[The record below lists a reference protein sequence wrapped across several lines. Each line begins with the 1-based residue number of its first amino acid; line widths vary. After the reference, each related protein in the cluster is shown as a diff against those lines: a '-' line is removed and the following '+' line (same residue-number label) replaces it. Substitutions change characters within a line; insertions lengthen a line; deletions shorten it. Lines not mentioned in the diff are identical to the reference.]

1 MIPLLEQIKGPDDLK
16 SLELPELEQLASEI
30 RQRIIETVL
39 ENGGHMASNLGVVE
53 LTLALHTVFDSPR
66 DKLVW
71 DVSHQCYPHKLL
83 TGRLRDFDTLR
94 QYRGLSGY
102 TEPRESVHDV
112 FTAGHVGTSIS
123 SALGIAAARDLKGED
138 FHVIAIIGDGS
149 VTAGMAL
156 EGFNHA
162 GYLQKRFIVILNDNE
177 MSISPSVGA
186 VAHHLN
192 ATPDT
197 TSPTLWETLGFQYIG
212 PVDGHDLAALQDA
225 LRAAKAITDKPVVV
239 HVRTQKGKGYR
250 PAEENPEKWH
260 GVAPHS
266 SVSKIPDK
274 ETAPTYSQVF
284 GDTALEMAQAD
295 KRVVAIT
302 AAMPTATGLS
312 AFARTFPER
321 FFDVGIAEQHAVT
334 FAAGLATQGMRPI
347 AAIYSSFL
355 QRAYDQLIHDVA
367 LQNLP
372 VIFAIDR
379 GGIVGD
385 DGRSHQGAFDLAY
398 LRSIP
403 NFTVMAPKDEAE
415 LVEMLWTALTI
426 DGPVAIR
433 YPRGAGEGAVL
444 PTQPHT
450 LPIGQAE
457 MLRAGSDVAILALG
471 ATVYPAMEAARALS
485 SLGVEAAV
493 VNARFVKPL
502 DGDLLKSLVLN
513 FNRLVTV
520 EEGVL
525 AGGFGSAVM
534 ELLEARNLNYVTL
547 KRLGLPDTFIEHGE
561 RSLFLK
567 QYNLDAAGIVSV
579 IQRTFPELFSVPWYY
594 HVDAP
599 GQRTLAGVGGFG
611 TDVRRHILDRRM
623 VG

>member
-1 MIPLLEQIKGPDDLK
+1 MTQLLEQIKGPGDLK
-16 SLELPELEQLASEI
+16 SLRLAELEQLASEI

-39 ENGGHMASNLGVVE
+39 KNGGHMASNLGIVE

-66 DKLVW
+66 DRFIW

-83 TGRLRDFDTLR
+83 TGRLHDFSTLR
-94 QYRGLSGY
+94 QHRGLSGF
-102 TEPRESVHDV
+102 TEPRESVHDL

-123 SALGIAAARDLKGED
+123 SALGIAAARDLEGED
-138 FHVIAIIGDGS
+138 FHVIAIVGDGS
-149 VTAGMAL
+149 IAAGIAL

-162 GYLQKRFIVILNDNE
+162 GYLQKRFIVILNDNK

-186 VAHHLN
+186 VAHHLQ
-192 ATPDT
+192 ATPPPAPASAIRT
-197 TSPTLWETLGFQYIG
+197 PTLWEMLGFQYIG

-225 LRAAKAITDKPVVV
+225 LRAAKAITNKPALI
-239 HVRTQKGKGYR
+239 HVRTQKGKGYH

-260 GVAPHS
+260 GVAPHRDGS
-266 SVSKIPDK
+266 QNSRSKVPGKKIV
-274 ETAPTYSQVF
+274 PTYSQVF
-284 GDTALEMAQAD
+284 GNTMLEMAQAD

-302 AAMPTATGLS
+302 AAMPAATGL
-312 AFARTFPER
+312 ADFAEKFPER

-334 FAAGLATQGMRPI
+334 FAAGLAAQGMRPV

-372 VIFAIDR
+372 VIVAIDR

-385 DGRSHQGAFDLAY
+385 DGRSHQGAFDMAY

-403 NFTVMAPKDEAE
+403 NFTVMAPKDEGE

-433 YPRGAGEGAVL
+433 YPRGAGEGAAL
-444 PTQPHT
+444 PAQPHV
-450 LPIGQAE
+450 LPIGKAE

-493 VNARFVKPL
+493 VNARFIKPL
-502 DGDLLKSLVLN
+502 DGDLLKNLALN

-534 ELLEARNLNYVTL
+534 ESLEARGLNYVTL
-547 KRLGLPDTFIEHGE
+547 KRLGLPDEFVEHGD
-561 RSLFLK
+561 RALFLK
-567 QYNLDAAGIVSV
+567 RYNLDAAGIVSV
-579 IQRTFPELFSVPWYY
+579 IQRTFPEMFS
-594 HVDAP
+594 A
-599 GQRTLAGVGGFG
+599 R
-611 TDVRRHILDRRM
+611 
-623 VG
+623 

>member
-1 MIPLLEQIKGPDDLK
+1 MTRLLDQIKKPADLK
-16 SLELPELEQLASEI
+16 RLKHEELEQLATEI
-30 RQRIIETVL
+30 RQCIVATVL

-53 LTLALHTVFDSPR
+53 LTIALHRVFDSPR
-66 DKLVW
+66 DKLIW
-71 DVSHQCYPHKLL
+71 DVSHQCYTHKLL
-83 TGRLRDFDTLR
+83 TGRQYDFGSLRR
-94 QYRGLSGY
+94 YGGISGY

-112 FTAGHVGTSIS
+112 FTTGHVGTAIS
-123 SALGIAAARDLKGED
+123 SALGVAAARDLQGED
-138 FHVIAIIGDGS
+138 FHVVAIIGDGS
-149 VTAGMAL
+149 VTAGMTL
-156 EGFNHA
+156 EGLNHA

-186 VAHHLN
+186 IANHLH
-192 ATPDT
+192 TPPAAQ
-197 TSPTLWETLGFQYIG
+197 PTLWENLGFQYIG
-212 PVDGHDLAALQDA
+212 PVDGHDLDALQTH
-225 LRAAKAITDKPVVV
+225 LRAAKAIVDKPVLV

-260 GVAPHS
+260 GVAPKVIH
-266 SVSKIPDK
+266 KT
-274 ETAPTYSQVF
+274 TAPTYSQVF
-284 GDTALEMAQAD
+284 GDTVTAMARAD

-302 AAMPTATGLS
+302 AAMPSGTGLNG
-312 AFARTFPER
+312 FAQTFPER

-334 FAAGLATQGMRPI
+334 FAAGLAAQGMRPV

-385 DGRSHQGAFDLAY
+385 DGRTHQGAFDLAY

-415 LVEMLWTALTI
+415 LVDMLWTALTI
-426 DGPVAIR
+426 NGPVAIR
-433 YPRGAGEGAVL
+433 YPRSVGEGVAL
-444 PTQPHT
+444 SQQPNI
-450 LPIGQAE
+450 LRVGEAE
-457 MLRAGSDVAILALG
+457 MLRAGTDLAILALG
-471 ATVYPAMEAARALS
+471 SMVYPALEAAKALS

-502 DGDLLKSLVLN
+502 DGNLLKSLALN

-534 ELLEARNLNYVTL
+534 ELLETRGLNYVTL
-547 KRLGLPDTFIEHGE
+547 KRLGLPDEFIEHGE
-561 RSLFLK
+561 RGLFLK
-567 QYNLDAAGIVSV
+567 RYNLDAAGIVSV
-579 IQRTFPELFSVPWYY
+579 IQQTFPELFSVPWYY
-594 HVDAP
+594 SVALPDSRAFADVPRFNADLQHQTFSRNV
-599 GQRTLAGVGGFG
+599 AG
-611 TDVRRHILDRRM
+611 
-623 VG
+623 

>member
-1 MIPLLEQIKGPDDLK
+1 MIPLLEQVEGPENLK

-66 DKLVW
+66 DRFIW
-71 DVSHQCYPHKLL
+71 DVSHQCYTHKLL
-83 TGRLRDFDTLR
+83 TGRAHDFATLR

-102 TEPRESVHDV
+102 TEPRESAHDV

-123 SALGIAAARDLKGED
+123 SALGIAAARDLQGED
-138 FHVIAIIGDGS
+138 FHVVAIIGDGS
-149 VTAGMAL
+149 ITAGMAL

-162 GYLQKRFIVILNDNE
+162 GYLQKRFIVVLNDNE

-192 ATPDT
+192 ATPNT

-212 PVDGHDLAALQDA
+212 PVDGHDLTALQDA

-260 GVAPHS
+260 GAAPHS
-266 SVSKIPDK
+266 NRPKTSTSK
-274 ETAPTYSQVF
+274 TTPTYSQVF
-284 GDTALEMAQAD
+284 GNTLTEIARAD
-295 KRVVAIT
+295 ERVVAIT
-302 AAMPTATGLS
+302 AAMPKGTGLNG
-312 AFARTFPER
+312 FAQAFPER

-334 FAAGLATQGMRPI
+334 FAAGLAAQGMRPV

-385 DGRSHQGAFDLAY
+385 DGRTHQGAFDLAY

-415 LVEMLWTALTI
+415 LVEMLWTALSI

-433 YPRGAGEGAVL
+433 YPRGAGEGAAL
-444 PTQPHT
+444 PAHPQT
-450 LPIGQAE
+450 LTIGQAE

-471 ATVYPAMEAARALS
+471 ATVYPAMDAARALA

-502 DGDLLKSLVLN
+502 DGNLLKNLALN

-525 AGGFGSAVM
+525 AGGFGSAVL
-534 ELLEARNLNYVTL
+534 ELLEARGLNYVTL
-547 KRLGLPDTFIEHGE
+547 KRLGLPDEFVEHGD
-561 RSLFLK
+561 RNLFLK
-567 QYNLDAAGIVSV
+567 RYNLDAAGIVSV
-579 IQRTFPELFSVPWYY
+579 IQQTFPELFSVPWYY
-594 HVDAP
+594 HVEAQ
-599 GQRTLAGVGGFG
+599 GQRTLAGVGGYG
-611 TDVRRHILDRRM
+611 ADVQRRTLDHRM
-623 VG
+623 IG

>member
-1 MIPLLEQIKGPDDLK
+1 MPQLLEQIKGPDDLK
-16 SLELPELEQLASEI
+16 SLRLPELEQVAAEI
-30 RQRIIETVL
+30 RQHIIDTVL

-66 DKLVW
+66 DKLIW
-71 DVSHQCYPHKLL
+71 DVSHQCYAHKLL
-83 TGRLRDFDTLR
+83 TGRFHDFHTLR
-94 QYRGLSGY
+94 RYRGISGY
-102 TEPRESVHDV
+102 TEPRESTHDV

-123 SALGIAAARDLKGED
+123 SALGIAAARDLQGED
-138 FHVIAIIGDGS
+138 FHVVAIIGDGS

-186 VAHHLN
+186 IANHLD
-192 ATPDT
+192 APPA
-197 TSPTLWETLGFQYIG
+197 TSPTLWETLGFHYIG
-212 PVDGHDLAALQDA
+212 PIDGHDLAALQEQ
-225 LRAAKAITDKPVVV
+225 LRAAKAITGKPVVV

-260 GVAPHS
+260 GVAPQNGVAPKTTS
-266 SVSKIPDK
+266 PTS
-274 ETAPTYSQVF
+274 TPTYSQVF
-284 GDTALEMAQAD
+284 GDTVTAMAQAD
-295 KRVVAIT
+295 ARVVAIT
-302 AAMPTATGLS
+302 AAMPAGTGLS
-312 AFARTFPER
+312 GFARAFPQR

-334 FAAGLATQGMRPI
+334 FAAGLAAQGMRPI

-385 DGRSHQGAFDLAY
+385 DGRTHQGAFDLAY

-426 DGPVAIR
+426 NGPVAIR
-433 YPRGAGEGAVL
+433 YPRGAGAGVAL
-444 PTQPHT
+444 PAQPQVF
-450 LPIGQAE
+450 PVGQAE
-457 MLRAGSDVAILALG
+457 MLRAGSDLALLAIG
-471 ATVYPAMEAARALS
+471 STVYPAMEAAKALS

-502 DGDLLKSLVLN
+502 DGDLLKSLALN

-534 ELLEARNLNYVTL
+534 ELLEARGLNYVTL
-547 KRLGLPDTFIEHGE
+547 KRLGLPDEFVEHGE

-567 QYNLDAAGIVSV
+567 RYNLDAAGIVSV

-594 HVDAP
+594 NVESAGNHALTSVPSFGPDV
-599 GQRTLAGVGGFG
+599 QRQ
-611 TDVRRHILDRRM
+611 ILDR
-623 VG
+623 GLTG

>member
-1 MIPLLEQIKGPDDLK
+1 MTQVLDQIKRPEDLK
-16 SLELPELEQLASEI
+16 HLERPALDQLAAEV
-30 RQRIIETVL
+30 RQHIIATVL

-53 LTLALHTVFDSPR
+53 LTIALHRVFDSPR
-66 DKLVW
+66 DKLIW
-71 DVSHQCYPHKLL
+71 DVSHQCYTHKLL
-83 TGRLRDFDTLR
+83 TGRVHDFHTLR
-94 QYRGLSGY
+94 RYRGISGY

-123 SALGIAAARDLKGED
+123 SALGIAAARDLQGED
-138 FHVIAIIGDGS
+138 FHVVAIIGDGS

-186 VAHHLN
+186 IANHLE
-192 ATPDT
+192 TPPA
-197 TSPTLWETLGFQYIG
+197 TSPTLWETLGFHYIG
-212 PVDGHDLAALQDA
+212 PVDGHDLAALQEH

-260 GVAPHS
+260 GVAPKTPS
-266 SVSKIPDK
+266 P
-274 ETAPTYSQVF
+274 TNAPSYSQVF
-284 GDTALEMAQAD
+284 GDTLTAMAQAD
-295 KRVVAIT
+295 ARVVAIT
-302 AAMPTATGLS
+302 AAMPAGTGLS
-312 AFARTFPER
+312 GFARAFSQR

-334 FAAGLATQGMRPI
+334 FAAGLAAQGMRPV

-385 DGRSHQGAFDLAY
+385 DGRTHQGAFDLAY

-415 LVEMLWTALTI
+415 LVEMLWTALTVN
-426 DGPVAIR
+426 GPVAIR
-433 YPRGAGEGAVL
+433 YPRGAGEGVAL
-444 PTQPHT
+444 PTRPQPFSV
-450 LPIGQAE
+450 GQAE
-457 MLRAGSDVAILALG
+457 MLRAGADLAILAIG
-471 ATVYPAMEAARALS
+471 STVYPAMEAAKALS

-502 DGDLLKSLVLN
+502 DGDLLKSLALN

-525 AGGFGSAVM
+525 AGGFGSAVL
-534 ELLEARNLNYVTL
+534 ELLEARGLGYVTL
-547 KRLGLPDTFIEHGE
+547 KRLGLPDEFVEHGD
-561 RSLFLK
+561 RGLFLK
-567 QYNLDAAGIVSV
+567 RYNLDAAGIVSV
-579 IQRTFPELFSVPWYY
+579 IQRAFPELFSVPWYY
-594 HVDAP
+594 NVESP
-599 GQRTLAGVGGFG
+599 GQRALASVPGFG
-611 TDVRRHILDRRM
+611 PDMQRHVLDR
-623 VG
+623 GLTG

>member
-1 MIPLLEQIKGPDDLK
+1 MTQLLEQIKGPDDLK
-16 SLELPELEQLASEI
+16 SLGLAELEQVALEI
-30 RQRIIETVL
+30 RQCIIETVL
-39 ENGGHMASNLGVVE
+39 KNGGHMASNLGIVE
-53 LTLALHTVFDSPR
+53 VTLALHTVFDSPR
-66 DKLVW
+66 DKFIW

-83 TGRLRDFDTLR
+83 TGRLHDFSTLR
-94 QYRGLSGY
+94 QYRGLSGF
-102 TEPRESVHDV
+102 TNPRESVHDI

-123 SALGIAAARDLKGED
+123 SALGIAAARDLQGED
-138 FHVIAIIGDGS
+138 FHVIAIVGDGS
-149 VTAGMAL
+149 IAAGIAL

-162 GYLQKRFIVILNDNE
+162 GYLQKRFIVVLNDNK

-186 VAHHLN
+186 VAHHLQ
-192 ATPDT
+192 ATST
-197 TSPTLWETLGFQYIG
+197 TLPAPVSAIRTPTLWEMLGFRYLG

-225 LRAAKAITDKPVVV
+225 LRAAKAITDKPVVI
-239 HVRTQKGKGYR
+239 HVCTQKGKGYR

-266 SVSKIPDK
+266 DEPKTTTAPSV
-274 ETAPTYSQVF
+274 PTYSQVF
-284 GDTALEMAQAD
+284 GDTVMAMAQAD

-302 AAMPTATGLS
+302 AAMPTATGLGP
-312 AFARTFPER
+312 FAKAFPER

-334 FAAGLATQGMRPI
+334 FAAGLAEQGMRPI

-355 QRAYDQLIHDVA
+355 QRAYDQIIHDVA

-385 DGRSHQGAFDLAY
+385 DGRSHQGAFDIAY

-415 LVEMLWTALTI
+415 LVEMLWTAMTI
-426 DGPVAIR
+426 NGPVAIR
-433 YPRGAGEGAVL
+433 YPRGAGEGAAL
-444 PTQPHT
+444 PAQPHT
-450 LPIGQAE
+450 LTVGRAE

-471 ATVYPAMEAARALS
+471 ATVYPAMDAAHALS

-493 VNARFVKPL
+493 FNARFVKPL
-502 DGDLLKSLVLN
+502 DGALLKNLVLN

-525 AGGFGSAVM
+525 AGGFGSAVTEM
-534 ELLEARNLNYVTL
+534 LEAHNLNHFTF
-547 KRLGLPDTFIEHGE
+547 KRLGLPDEFIEHGD

-567 QYNLDAAGIVSV
+567 RYNLDAAGIVSV
-579 IQRTFPELFSVPWYY
+579 TQLTFPELFSVP
-594 HVDAP
+594 
-599 GQRTLAGVGGFG
+599 
-611 TDVRRHILDRRM
+611 
-623 VG
+623 

>member
-16 SLELPELEQLASEI
+16 ALGLSELEQLASEI
-30 RQRIIETVL
+30 RQHIIATVL

-53 LTLALHTVFDSPR
+53 LTLALHRVFDSPR
-66 DKLVW
+66 DKLIW
-71 DVSHQCYPHKLL
+71 DVSHQCYAHKLL
-83 TGRLRDFDTLR
+83 TGRVHDFHTLR
-94 QYRGLSGY
+94 RYRGISGY
-102 TEPRESVHDV
+102 TEPRESIHDV

-123 SALGIAAARDLKGED
+123 SALGIAAARDLQGED
-138 FHVIAIIGDGS
+138 FHVVAIIGDGS
-149 VTAGMAL
+149 VTAGMTL
-156 EGFNHA
+156 EGLNHA

-186 VAHHLN
+186 IANHLN
-192 ATPDT
+192 TPPA
-197 TSPTLWETLGFQYIG
+197 TSPTLWETLGFHYIG
-212 PVDGHDLAALQDA
+212 PVDGHDLVALQEH
-225 LRAAKAITDKPVVV
+225 LHAAKAITDKPVLV

-260 GVAPHS
+260 GVAPKTVHK
-266 SVSKIPDK
+266 VNV
-274 ETAPTYSQVF
+274 PTYSQVF
-284 GDTALEMAQAD
+284 GDTVTAMARAD
-295 KRVVAIT
+295 QRVVAIT
-302 AAMPTATGLS
+302 AAMPTGTGLS
-312 AFARTFPER
+312 GFARAFPQR

-334 FAAGLATQGMRPI
+334 FAAGLAAQGMRPV

-385 DGRSHQGAFDLAY
+385 DGRTHQGAFDLAY

-415 LVEMLWTALTI
+415 LVDMLWTALTI
-426 DGPVAIR
+426 NGPVAIR
-433 YPRGAGEGAVL
+433 YPRGAGEGVAL
-444 PTQPHT
+444 PTRPQM
-450 LPIGQAE
+450 LPVGRAE
-457 MLRAGSDVAILALG
+457 MLRAGTDLAILALG
-471 ATVYPAMEAARALS
+471 SMVYPALEAAKALA

-502 DGDLLKSLVLN
+502 DGDLLKSLALN

-534 ELLEARNLNYVTL
+534 ELLEARGLNYFTL
-547 KRLGLPDTFIEHGE
+547 KRLGLPDEFVEHGD
-561 RSLFLK
+561 RSFFLK
-567 QYNLDAAGIVSV
+567 QYNLDAAGIISV

-594 HVDAP
+594 NVESP
-599 GQRTLAGVGGFG
+599 GQRTLASVPGFG
-611 TDVRRHILDRRM
+611 PDVQRHVLSR
-623 VG
+623 GLTG

>member
-1 MIPLLEQIKGPDDLK
+1 MIPSLEQIKGPDDLK
-16 SLELPELEQLASEI
+16 SLELPELEQIASEI
-30 RQRIIETVL
+30 RQHIIETVL
-39 ENGGHMASNLGVVE
+39 ENGGHMAPNLGVVE

-66 DKLVW
+66 DKLIW

-83 TGRLRDFDTLR
+83 TGRLHDFSTLR
-94 QYRGLSGY
+94 KYGGMSGY
-102 TEPRESVHDV
+102 ADRRESAHDI
-112 FTAGHVGTSIS
+112 FGAGHVGTSIS
-123 SALGIAAARDLKGED
+123 SALGIAAARDLQGED

-162 GYLQKRFIVILNDNE
+162 GYLQKRFIVILNDNG

-186 VAHHLN
+186 IANHLE
-192 ATPDT
+192 APPA

-260 GVAPHS
+260 GISPQNG
-266 SVSKIPDK
+266 VSKAPNK
-274 ETAPTYSQVF
+274 KAAPTYSQVF
-284 GDTALEMAQAD
+284 GDTLTEMARAD

-302 AAMPTATGLS
+302 AAMPSGTGLAS
-312 AFARTFPER
+312 FAQAFPER

-334 FAAGLATQGMRPI
+334 FAAGLATQGMRPV
-347 AAIYSSFL
+347 AAIYSTFL
-355 QRAYDQLIHDVA
+355 QRAYDQVIHDVA

-385 DGRSHQGAFDLAY
+385 DGRTHQGVFDLAY
-398 LRSIP
+398 LRSVP

-426 DGPVAIR
+426 NGPVAIR
-433 YPRGAGEGAVL
+433 YPRGAGEGVSL
-444 PTQPHT
+444 PARPQA
-450 LPIGQAE
+450 LPVGQAE
-457 MLRAGSDVAILALG
+457 MLRAGVDLAILAVG
-471 ATVYPAMEAARALS
+471 SMVYPAIEAAKALS
-485 SLGVEAAV
+485 TQGVEAAV
-493 VNARFVKPL
+493 INARFVKPL
-502 DGDLLKSLVLN
+502 DGDLLKSLALN

-525 AGGFGSAVM
+525 AGGFGSAVL
-534 ELLEARNLNYVTL
+534 ELLEARGLTYVTL
-547 KRLGLPDTFIEHGE
+547 KRLGLPDEFIEHGD

-594 HVDAP
+594 HVELSDR
-599 GQRTLAGVGGFG
+599 RTLVSMPGLGP
-611 TDVRRHILDRRM
+611 DVQRHAFDRGLM
-623 VG
+623 G

>member
-1 MIPLLEQIKGPDDLK
+1 MIQLLEQIKEPEDLK
-16 SLELPELEQLASEI
+16 SLELPELQQIASEI
-30 RQRIIETVL
+30 RQHIVETVL
-39 ENGGHMASNLGVVE
+39 ENGGHMAPNLGVVE

-66 DKLVW
+66 DKLIW
-71 DVSHQCYPHKLL
+71 DVSHQAYPHKLL
-83 TGRLRDFDTLR
+83 TGRLHDFGTLR
-94 QYRGLSGY
+94 KYGGISGY
-102 TEPRESVHDV
+102 TDRRESAHDI
-112 FTAGHVGTSIS
+112 FGAGHVGTSIS
-123 SALGIAAARDLKGED
+123 SALGIAAARDLQGED
-138 FHVIAIIGDGS
+138 FHVIAVIGDGS
-149 VTAGMAL
+149 ITAGMAL

-162 GYLQKRFIVILNDNE
+162 GYLQKRFIVVLNDNE

-186 VAHHLN
+186 IAKHL
-192 ATPDT
+192 DT
-197 TSPTLWETLGFQYIG
+197 LPATSPTLWETLGFHYIG

-225 LRAAKAITDKPVVV
+225 LRAAKAINGKPVVV

-260 GVAPHS
+260 GIAPQNG
-266 SVSKIPDK
+266 VSKATNK
-274 ETAPTYSQVF
+274 KAAPTYSQVF
-284 GDTALEMAQAD
+284 GDTVTAMAQAD

-302 AAMPTATGLS
+302 AAMPSGTGLTTFAQ
-312 AFARTFPER
+312 AFSER

-334 FAAGLATQGMRPI
+334 FAAGLAAQGMRPV
-347 AAIYSSFL
+347 AAIYSTFL

-385 DGRSHQGAFDLAY
+385 DGRTHQGVFDLAY

-433 YPRGAGEGAVL
+433 YPRGAGEGA
-444 PTQPHT
+444 T
-450 LPIGQAE
+450 LPAQPRTLGVGQAE
-457 MLRAGSDVAILALG
+457 MLRAGSDIAILAVG
-471 ATVYPAMEAARALS
+471 ATVYPAMAAAHALS

-493 VNARFVKPL
+493 VNARFIKPL
-502 DGDLLKSLVLN
+502 DGDFLKNLALN

-534 ELLEARNLNYVTL
+534 ELLEARNLNYVTI
-547 KRLGLPDTFIEHGE
+547 KRLGLPDEFVEHGD
-561 RSLFLK
+561 RNLFLK
-567 QYNLDAAGIVSV
+567 RYNLDAAGIVSV
-579 IQRTFPELFSVPWYY
+579 IQRTFPELFSVPLYY
-594 HVDAP
+594 HVNAR
-599 GQRTLAGVGGFG
+599 GQRMLTGVGGFG
-611 TDVRRHILDRRM
+611 TDVKRHTLNPR
-623 VG
+623 VLG

>member
-16 SLELPELEQLASEI
+16 SLGLTELEQIASEI
-30 RQRIIETVL
+30 RQHIIETIL

-66 DKLVW
+66 DKFIW

-83 TGRLRDFDTLR
+83 TGRVHDFSTLR

-102 TEPRESVHDV
+102 TEPRESIHDV

-123 SALGIAAARDLKGED
+123 SALGIAAARDLQGED

-186 VAHHLN
+186 IANHLD
-192 ATPDT
+192 ATPA
-197 TSPTLWETLGFQYIG
+197 TSPTLWETLGFHYIG
-212 PVDGHDLAALQDA
+212 PVDGHDLVALQDT

-260 GVAPHS
+260 GVAPKTTTS
-266 SVSKIPDK
+266 PS
-274 ETAPTYSQVF
+274 APTYSQVF
-284 GDTALEMAQAD
+284 GDTVVAMARAD
-295 KRVVAIT
+295 RRVVAIT
-302 AAMPTATGLS
+302 AAMPAGTGLTG
-312 AFARTFPER
+312 FAQAFPER

-334 FAAGLATQGMRPI
+334 FAAGLAAQGMRPV

-385 DGRSHQGAFDLAY
+385 DGRTHQGAFDLAY

-415 LVEMLWTALTI
+415 LAEMLWTALTI

-433 YPRGAGEGAVL
+433 YPRGAGEGVAL
-444 PTQPHT
+444 PAHPQT
-450 LPIGQAE
+450 LTVGQAE
-457 MLRAGSDVAILALG
+457 MLRAGSDIAILALG

-502 DGDLLKSLVLN
+502 DGDLLKSLALN

-547 KRLGLPDTFIEHGE
+547 KRLGLPDEFVEHGD

-567 QYNLDAAGIVSV
+567 RYNLDAAGIVSV

-594 HVDAP
+594 HVDAR
-599 GQRTLAGVGGFG
+599 GQRTLAGIGGVGA
-611 TDVRRHILDRRM
+611 DVKRQTLDRRM
-623 VG
+623 IG

>member
-1 MIPLLEQIKGPDDLK
+1 MTQLLDQIKKPEDLK
-16 SLELPELEQLASEI
+16 HLERPALEQLAAEI
-30 RQRIIETVL
+30 RQHIIATVL

-53 LTLALHTVFDSPR
+53 LTIALHLVFDSPR
-66 DKLVW
+66 DKLIW
-71 DVSHQCYPHKLL
+71 DVSHQCYTHKLL
-83 TGRLRDFDTLR
+83 TGRVHDFDTLR
-94 QYRGLSGY
+94 EYRGLSGY

-123 SALGIAAARDLKGED
+123 SALGIAAARDLQGED
-138 FHVIAIIGDGS
+138 FHVVAIIGDGS

-162 GYLQKRFIVILNDNE
+162 GYLQKRLIVILNDNE
-177 MSISPSVGA
+177 MSISPSIGA
-186 VAHHLN
+186 IASHLN
-192 ATPDT
+192 TPPA
-197 TSPTLWETLGFQYIG
+197 TSPTLWETLGFHYIG
-212 PVDGHDLAALQDA
+212 PVDGHDLDILQTQ
-225 LRAAKAITDKPVVV
+225 LRAAKAITDKPVLV
-239 HVRTQKGKGYR
+239 HVRTQKGKGHQ
-250 PAEENPEKWH
+250 PAEADPEKWH
-260 GVAPHS
+260 GVAPKA
-266 SVSKIPDK
+266 VNKK
-274 ETAPTYSQVF
+274 NAPTYSQVF
-284 GDTALEMAQAD
+284 GDALSAIALAD

-302 AAMPTATGLS
+302 AAMPSGTGLTG
-312 AFARTFPER
+312 FARAFPER

-334 FAAGLATQGMRPI
+334 FAAGLAAQGMRPV

-385 DGRSHQGAFDLAY
+385 DGRTHQGAFDLAY

-433 YPRGAGEGAVL
+433 YPRGAGEGVEL
-444 PTQPHT
+444 PQRPHA
-450 LPIGQAE
+450 LPVGQAE
-457 MLRAGSDVAILALG
+457 MLRAGADLAILAVG
-471 ATVYPAMEAARALS
+471 ATVYPAMEAAKALS

-502 DGDLLKSLVLN
+502 DGDLLNSLALN

-520 EEGVL
+520 EEGAL
-525 AGGFGSAVM
+525 AGGFGSAVLEM
-534 ELLEARNLNYVTL
+534 LEARGLNYVTL
-547 KRLGLPDTFIEHGE
+547 KRLGLPDEFVEHGD
-561 RSLFLK
+561 RNIFLK
-567 QYNLDAAGIVSV
+567 RYNLDAAGIVSV

-594 HVDAP
+594 RVDDSNRAP
-599 GQRTLAGVGGFG
+599 VGVARLTPDAQRRPF
-611 TDVRRHILDRRM
+611 DRRLS
-623 VG
+623 G

>member
-1 MIPLLEQIKGPDDLK
+1 MIPLLEHIKGPEDLK
-16 SLELPELEQLASEI
+16 SLGMTELEQLAQEI
-30 RQRIIETVL
+30 RQCIIETVL
-39 ENGGHMASNLGVVE
+39 KNGGHMASNLGIVE

-66 DKLVW
+66 DKFIW

-83 TGRLRDFDTLR
+83 TGRLHDFSTLR
-94 QYRGLSGY
+94 QYHGLSGF
-102 TEPRESVHDV
+102 TNPHESVHDI

-123 SALGIAAARDLKGED
+123 SALGIAAARDLQGED
-138 FHVIAIIGDGS
+138 FHVIAIVGDGS
-149 VTAGMAL
+149 IAAGIAL

-162 GYLQKRFIVILNDNE
+162 GYLQKRFIVILNDNK

-186 VAHHLN
+186 VAHHLQ
-192 ATPDT
+192 ATPAT
-197 TSPTLWETLGFQYIG
+197 LPAPVSAIRTPTLWEMLGFQYIG
-212 PVDGHDLAALQDA
+212 PVDGHDLAALQDT
-225 LRAAKAITDKPVVV
+225 LRAAKAITNKPVLI
-239 HVRTQKGKGYR
+239 HVRTQKGKGYQ
-250 PAEENPEKWH
+250 PAEKNPEKWH

-266 SVSKIPDK
+266 DEPKTTTDTSV
-274 ETAPTYSQVF
+274 PTYSQVF
-284 GDTALEMAQAD
+284 GSTMLEMAQAD

-302 AAMPTATGLS
+302 AAMPTATGLAS
-312 AFARTFPER
+312 FAEKFPER

-334 FAAGLATQGMRPI
+334 FAAGLAEQGMRPV

-372 VIFAIDR
+372 VIVAIDR

-385 DGRSHQGAFDLAY
+385 DGRSHQGAFDMAY

-426 DGPVAIR
+426 NGPVAIR
-433 YPRGAGEGAVL
+433 YPRGAGEGVAL
-444 PTQPHT
+444 PAHPQT
-450 LPIGQAE
+450 LTVGQAE
-457 MLRAGSDVAILALG
+457 MLRAGADVAILALG
-471 ATVYPAMEAARALS
+471 ATVYPAMEAERALS

-493 VNARFVKPL
+493 INARFVKPL
-502 DGDLLKSLVLN
+502 DSDLLKSLALN

-534 ELLEARNLNYVTL
+534 ELLEAHGLDHVTL
-547 KRLGLPDTFIEHGE
+547 KRLGLPDEFIEHGD

-567 QYNLDAAGIVSV
+567 RYNLDAAGIVST
-579 IQRTFPELFSVPWYY
+579 IQRTFPDLFSVP
-594 HVDAP
+594 
-599 GQRTLAGVGGFG
+599 R
-611 TDVRRHILDRRM
+611 
-623 VG
+623 

>member
-1 MIPLLEQIKGPDDLK
+1 MIPLLGQIKGPEDLK
-16 SLELPELEQLASEI
+16 SLQLPELEQLASEI
-30 RQRIIETVL
+30 RQHIIETVL

-53 LTLALHTVFDSPR
+53 LTLALHTVFDSPH
-66 DKLVW
+66 DKLIW

-83 TGRLRDFDTLR
+83 TGRVHDFGTLR
-94 QYRGLSGY
+94 RYRGISGY
-102 TEPRESVHDV
+102 TEPRESAHDV
-112 FTAGHVGTSIS
+112 FTAGHVGTSVS
-123 SALGIAAARDLKGED
+123 SALGIAAARDLQGAD

-162 GYLQKRFIVILNDNE
+162 GYLQKRFIVVLNDNE

-186 VAHHLN
+186 IAKHLD
-192 ATPDT
+192 APPA
-197 TSPTLWETLGFQYIG
+197 TSPTLWETLGFHYIG
-212 PVDGHDLAALQDA
+212 PVDGHDLAALQDQ
-225 LRAAKAITDKPVVV
+225 LRAAKAIADKPVVV

-260 GVAPHS
+260 GVAPHNGKPKTMS
-266 SVSKIPDK
+266 PKNVPS
-274 ETAPTYSQVF
+274 YSQVF
-284 GDTALEMAQAD
+284 GDTVAAMAQAD
-295 KRVVAIT
+295 RRVVAIT
-302 AAMPTATGLS
+302 AAMPTGTGLS
-312 AFARTFPER
+312 GFARAFPER

-334 FAAGLATQGMRPI
+334 FAAGLAAQGMRPV
-347 AAIYSSFL
+347 AAIYSTFL

-385 DGRSHQGAFDLAY
+385 DGRTHQGAFDLAY

-415 LVEMLWTALTI
+415 LVEMLWTALTL

-433 YPRGAGEGAVL
+433 YPRSAGEGAAL
-444 PTQPHT
+444 PTRPQP
-450 LPIGQAE
+450 LPIGRPE
-457 MLRAGSDVAILALG
+457 MLRAGEDVAILAIG
-471 ATVYPAMEAARALS
+471 SMVYPALEAARALS

-493 VNARFVKPL
+493 INARFVKPL
-502 DGDLLKSLVLN
+502 DGALLKSLALN

-525 AGGFGSAVM
+525 AGGFGSAVL
-534 ELLEARNLNYVTL
+534 EQLEAQGMNYVTL
-547 KRLGLPDTFIEHGE
+547 KRLGLPDEFIEHGE
-561 RSLFLK
+561 RRLFLK

-594 HVDAP
+594 NVESPDNHALTSVP
-599 GQRTLAGVGGFG
+599 GFG
-611 TDVRRHILDRRM
+611 PDVQRLVLDR
-623 VG
+623 GLTG

>member
-1 MIPLLEQIKGPDDLK
+1 MTQLLDQIKKPEDLRHLERPALEQV
-16 SLELPELEQLASEI
+16 AAEI
-30 RQRIIETVL
+30 RQRIIATVL

-53 LTLALHTVFDSPR
+53 LTIALHTVFDSPR
-66 DKLVW
+66 DKLIW
-71 DVSHQCYPHKLL
+71 DVSHQCYTHKLL
-83 TGRLRDFDTLR
+83 TGRVHDFGTLR
-94 QYRGLSGY
+94 EYRGLSGY

-123 SALGIAAARDLKGED
+123 SALGIAAARDLQGED
-138 FHVIAIIGDGS
+138 FHVVAIIGDGS

-186 VAHHLN
+186 IANHLDTPP
-192 ATPDT
+192 AT
-197 TSPTLWETLGFQYIG
+197 SQPTLWETLGFHYIG
-212 PVDGHDLAALQDA
+212 PVDGHDLDALQTQ
-225 LRAAKAITDKPVVV
+225 LRAAKAITDKPVLV
-239 HVRTQKGKGYR
+239 HVRTQKGKGYH
-250 PAEENPEKWH
+250 PAETNPEKWH
-260 GVAPHS
+260 GVAP
-266 SVSKIPDK
+266 KTINK
-274 ETAPTYSQVF
+274 KNAPTYSQVF
-284 GDTALEMAQAD
+284 GDTLTDIARTD

-302 AAMPTATGLS
+302 AAMPAGTWLTG
-312 AFARTFPER
+312 FAQTFPER

-334 FAAGLATQGMRPI
+334 FAAGLAAQGMRPV

-372 VIFAIDR
+372 VTFAIDR

-385 DGRSHQGAFDLAY
+385 DGRTHQGAFDLAY

-433 YPRGAGEGAVL
+433 YPRGAGEGV
-444 PTQPHT
+444 T
-450 LPIGQAE
+450 LPARPQTFPTGQAE
-457 MLRAGSDVAILALG
+457 MLRAGADVAILALG

-485 SLGVEAAV
+485 SLCVEAAV

-502 DGDLLKSLVLN
+502 DGDLLKSLALN

-525 AGGFGSAVM
+525 AGGFGSAVL
-534 ELLEARNLNYVTL
+534 ELLEARGLNYVTL
-547 KRLGLPDTFIEHGE
+547 KRLGLPDEFVEHGD
-561 RSLFLK
+561 RSIFLK
-567 QYNLDAAGIVSV
+567 RYNLDAAGIVSV

-594 HVDAP
+594 NVESP
-599 GQRTLAGVGGFG
+599 GSRALASVPGFG
-611 TDVRRHILDRRM
+611 PDVQRHTLNRGM
-623 VG
+623 TG

>member
-1 MIPLLEQIKGPDDLK
+1 MTHLLEQIKGPGDLK
-16 SLELPELEQLASEI
+16 SLGLTELEQIALEI

-39 ENGGHMASNLGVVE
+39 KNGGHMASNLGIVE
-53 LTLALHTVFDSPR
+53 LTLALHTIFDSPR
-66 DKLVW
+66 DKFIW

-83 TGRLRDFDTLR
+83 TGRLHDFSTLR
-94 QYRGLSGY
+94 QYRGLSGF
-102 TEPRESVHDV
+102 TEPRESVHDI
-112 FTAGHVGTSIS
+112 FTSGHVGTSIS
-123 SALGIAAARDLKGED
+123 SALGIAAARDLQGED
-138 FHVIAIIGDGS
+138 FHVIAIVGDGS
-149 VTAGMAL
+149 IAAGIAL

-162 GYLQKRFIVILNDNE
+162 GYLQKRFIVILNDNK

-186 VAHHLN
+186 VAHHLH
-192 ATPDT
+192 ATSTALPAPASAIRT
-197 TSPTLWETLGFQYIG
+197 PTLWEMLGFQYIG
-212 PVDGHDLAALQDA
+212 PVDGHDLAALQEA
-225 LRAAKAITDKPVVV
+225 LRAAKAIADKPVVI
-239 HVRTQKGKGYR
+239 HVLTQKGKGYR

-260 GVAPHS
+260 GVAPQS
-266 SVSKIPDK
+266 GVAPQNGVAPQSTVKK
-274 ETAPTYSQVF
+274 TAPTYSQVF
-284 GDTALEMAQAD
+284 GDTVLEMAKSD
-295 KRVVAIT
+295 KRVVTIT

-312 AFARTFPER
+312 AFAQTFPER

-334 FAAGLATQGMRPI
+334 FAAGLAEQGMCPI

-433 YPRGAGEGAVL
+433 YPRGAGEGVPL
-444 PTQPHT
+444 PAKPHV

-457 MLRAGSDVAILALG
+457 MLRAGSSVAILALG

-502 DGDLLKSLVLN
+502 DGDLLKNLALN
-513 FNRLVTV
+513 CNRLVTV

-525 AGGFGSAVM
+525 AGGFGSAVL
-534 ELLEARNLNYVTL
+534 ELLEARGLNYVTL
-547 KRLGLPDTFIEHGE
+547 KRLGLPDTFIEHGD

-567 QYNLDAAGIVSV
+567 RYNLDAPGIVSV
-579 IQRTFPELFSVPWYY
+579 IQRTFPELFSVP
-594 HVDAP
+594 
-599 GQRTLAGVGGFG
+599 
-611 TDVRRHILDRRM
+611 
-623 VG
+623 

>member
-1 MIPLLEQIKGPDDLK
+1 MIPLLEQIRGPEDLK
-16 SLELPELEQLASEI
+16 SLGLPELEQLASEI
-30 RQRIIETVL
+30 RQHIIATVL

-53 LTLALHTVFDSPR
+53 LTLALHTIFDSPR
-66 DKLVW
+66 DKLIW
-71 DVSHQCYPHKLL
+71 DVSHQCYTHKLL
-83 TGRLRDFDTLR
+83 TGRVHDFHTLR
-94 QYRGLSGY
+94 RYRGISGY
-102 TEPRESVHDV
+102 TEPRESIHDV
-112 FTAGHVGTSIS
+112 FTAGHVGTSVS
-123 SALGIAAARDLKGED
+123 SALGIAAARDLQGAD

-186 VAHHLN
+186 IANHLE
-192 ATPDT
+192 TPPA
-197 TSPTLWETLGFQYIG
+197 TSPTLWETLGFHYIG
-212 PVDGHDLAALQDA
+212 PVDGHDLAALQEQ

-239 HVRTQKGKGYR
+239 HVRTQKGKGYH

-260 GVAPHS
+260 GVAPK
-266 SVSKIPDK
+266 VTNPKD
-274 ETAPTYSQVF
+274 APSYSQVF
-284 GDTALEMAQAD
+284 GDTVTAMAQAD

-302 AAMPTATGLS
+302 AAMPAGTGLTG
-312 AFARTFPER
+312 FARAFPQR

-334 FAAGLATQGMRPI
+334 FAAGLAAQGMRPV

-385 DGRSHQGAFDLAY
+385 DGRTHQGAFDLAY

-415 LVEMLWTALTI
+415 LVEMLWTALTVN
-426 DGPVAIR
+426 GPVAIR
-433 YPRGAGEGAVL
+433 YPRGAGEGVAL
-444 PTQPHT
+444 PARPQA
-450 LPIGQAE
+450 LPVGQAE
-457 MLRAGSDVAILALG
+457 MLRAGADLAILAIG
-471 ATVYPAMEAARALS
+471 SMVYPALKAADALS
-485 SLGVEAAV
+485 TQGVEAAV
-493 VNARFVKPL
+493 INARFVKPL
-502 DGDLLKSLVLN
+502 DSDLLKSLALN

-534 ELLEARNLNYVTL
+534 ELLEARGLNYVTL
-547 KRLGLPDTFIEHGE
+547 KRLGLPDEFIEHGD

-567 QYNLDAAGIVSV
+567 QYNLDPAGIVSV

-594 HVDAP
+594 QADAA
-599 GQRTLAGVGGFG
+599 GQRALASIGGLG
-611 TDVRRHILDRRM
+611 TDVQRHGLDR
-623 VG
+623 GLTG

>member
-1 MIPLLEQIKGPDDLK
+1 MTPLLEQIQGPADLK
-16 SLELPELEQLASEI
+16 SLRLSELEQAASEI
-30 RQRIIETVL
+30 RQHIIGTVL

-66 DKLVW
+66 DKLIW
-71 DVSHQCYPHKLL
+71 DVSHQCYTHKLL
-83 TGRLRDFDTLR
+83 TGRVHDFNTLR

-102 TEPRESVHDV
+102 TEPRESAHDM

-123 SALGIAAARDLKGED
+123 SALGIAAARDLQGDD

-186 VAHHLN
+186 IANHLD
-192 ATPDT
+192 APPA
-197 TSPTLWETLGFQYIG
+197 TSPTLWETLGFHYIG
-212 PVDGHDLAALQDA
+212 PVDGHDLAALQEH
-225 LRAAKAITDKPVVV
+225 LRAAKAITGKPVVV

-266 SVSKIPDK
+266 NAPQRPASKS
-274 ETAPTYSQVF
+274 TPTYSQVF
-284 GDTALEMAQAD
+284 GDTVTAMAQAD
-295 KRVVAIT
+295 QRVVAIT
-302 AAMPTATGLS
+302 AAMPAGTGLTG
-312 AFARTFPER
+312 FAHAFPER

-334 FAAGLATQGMRPI
+334 FAAGLAAQGMRPV
-347 AAIYSSFL
+347 AAIYSTFL

-385 DGRSHQGAFDLAY
+385 DGRTHQGAFDLAY

-433 YPRGAGEGAVL
+433 YPRGAGEGVAL
-444 PTQPHT
+444 PTRPHAI
-450 LPIGQAE
+450 PAGQAE
-457 MLRAGSDVAILALG
+457 MLRAGDDLAILAVG

-502 DGDLLKSLVLN
+502 DGDLLKNLALN

-534 ELLEARNLNYVTL
+534 EVLEARGLNYVTL
-547 KRLGLPDTFIEHGE
+547 KRLGLPDEFVEHGK
-561 RSLFLK
+561 RGLFLK

-594 HVDAP
+594 HVEAP
-599 GQRTLAGVGGFG
+599 GQRARAGVGGFG
-611 TDVRRHILDRRM
+611 TDVKHHTLARRM
-623 VG
+623 AG

>member
-1 MIPLLEQIKGPDDLK
+1 MTPLLEQIKGPDDLK
-16 SLELPELEQLASEI
+16 SRGLPELEQIAAEI
-30 RQRIIETVL
+30 RQHIIETVL

-66 DKLVW
+66 DKLIW
-71 DVSHQCYPHKLL
+71 DVSHQCYTHKLL
-83 TGRLRDFDTLR
+83 TGRVHDFGTLR
-94 QYRGLSGY
+94 RYRGISGY

-123 SALGIAAARDLKGED
+123 SALGIAAARDLQDED

-186 VAHHLN
+186 IANHLD
-192 ATPDT
+192 TPPA
-197 TSPTLWETLGFQYIG
+197 TSPTLWETLGFHYIG
-212 PVDGHDLAALQDA
+212 PVDGHDLAALQEH

-260 GVAPHS
+260 GVAPKTTTS
-266 SVSKIPDK
+266 TSTPS
-274 ETAPTYSQVF
+274 YSQIF
-284 GDTALEMAQAD
+284 GDTVTAMAQAD

-302 AAMPTATGLS
+302 AAMPAGTGLTG
-312 AFARTFPER
+312 FARAFPQR

-334 FAAGLATQGMRPI
+334 FAAGLAAQGMRPV

-385 DGRSHQGAFDLAY
+385 DGRTHQGAFDLAY

-426 DGPVAIR
+426 NGPVAIR
-433 YPRGAGEGAVL
+433 YPRGVGEGVAL
-444 PTQPHT
+444 PARPQA
-450 LPIGQAE
+450 LPVGRAE
-457 MLRAGSDVAILALG
+457 MLRAGADLAILAIG
-471 ATVYPAMEAARALS
+471 SMVYPALEAANALS
-485 SLGVEAAV
+485 TQGVEAAV
-493 VNARFVKPL
+493 INARFVKPL
-502 DGDLLKSLVLN
+502 DGDLLKSLALN

-534 ELLEARNLNYVTL
+534 ELLEARGLNYVTL
-547 KRLGLPDTFIEHGE
+547 KRLGLPDQFIEHGD

-594 HVDAP
+594 NVESP
-599 GQRTLAGVGGFG
+599 GNHALANIGGFG
-611 TDVRRHILDRRM
+611 TDMQRHVLDH
-623 VG
+623 GLTG